1 MTASAVNMPRDP
13 MALSCA
19 GVAVRIGEKTLLAD
33 ATVELAAGR
42 VTAILGPNGA
52 GKSTL
57 LSVLAGQR
65 APTQG
70 RVTLDGRPL
79 EAHGMPA
86 LALRRALMP
95 QESAVAFDFTA
106 QEIVA
111 LGRYPHRR
119 APGRDEDAIVE
130 EAMALT
136 DVSALAGRVLNTLS
150 GGEKS
155 RAHMARALAQL
166 WHSRP
171 DGASRWLLL
180 DEPTAAL
187 DLAHQHSAM
196 RLLREWAGRGVG
208 VVTVLHDLNL
218 ARRYADEVVVL
229 GGDAGGPVQ
238 GPAAEVLQPALIE
251 RVWRTPCQPV
261 TSADGTVQYLF
272 G

>member
-1 MTASAVNMPRDP
+1 MTASAMSTPRDP

-150 GGEKS
+150 GARNRAPTWRGRWPSSGIPGPMAQAAGCCSTNPPRRSTS
-155 RAHMARALAQL
+155 RTSIPPCACC
-166 WHSRP
+166 
-171 DGASRWLLL
+171 AS
-180 DEPTAAL
+180 
-187 DLAHQHSAM
+187 
-196 RLLREWAGRGVG
+196 GRGG
-208 VVTVLHDLNL
+208 
-218 ARRYADEVVVL
+218 AWA
-229 GGDAGGPVQ
+229 
-238 GPAAEVLQPALIE
+238 
-251 RVWRTPCQPV
+251 WWPCC
-261 TSADGTVQYLF
+261 TT
-272 G
+272 